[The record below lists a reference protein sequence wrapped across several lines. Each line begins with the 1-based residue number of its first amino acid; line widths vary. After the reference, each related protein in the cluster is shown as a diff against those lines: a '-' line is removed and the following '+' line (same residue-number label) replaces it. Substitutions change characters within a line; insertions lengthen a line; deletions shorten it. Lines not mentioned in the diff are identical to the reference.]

1 MKFINS
7 EFMKKL
13 IIFLTLVLVIGTG
26 MARAQDKII
35 NQVVAVVGSK
45 MILLSDIEEQ
55 YTQYVLQGYTKS
67 DTSFKCVLLEELMFQ
82 KLLLNQAD
90 LDSVTV
96 TEAQVETALTNRV
109 AYYAEQM
116 GGEEQLA
123 KYLNQTIT
131 EFKAEMHDNMENA
144 LLQQTMESKITENV
158 KVTPSEVKSF
168 FNNLAPDSV
177 PTVSSKVEVG
187 QIVIMPK
194 VSEAEKEKAKAKLDA
209 IRERIMKGED
219 FATMAVLY
227 SEDEATSTKGG
238 ELGLTARGVFDPE
251 FEAAA
256 YKLKAGEVSP
266 VILSAYGY
274 HIIQLIER
282 RGETINVRHILI
294 KTKVATEDLLK
305 AKQKLDTIYNLI
317 KADSISFEKA
327 AVKYSDDPSKT
338 NGGLLVN
345 TETGT
350 SKFEPDQLDA
360 SVFFVVDKMKVG
372 EISQPVPMKTDDGK
386 QAYRILYLKSRTEP
400 HRANMKDDY
409 DYVQSA
415 ALKQKQNLAVK
426 AWIEKKAATTY
437 IHVADEYKN
446 CNYTYN
452 WFKK

>member
-1 MKFINS
+1 
-7 EFMKKL
+7 MKKQ
-13 IIFLTLVLVIGTG
+13 IIFLILFLLTG
-26 MARAQDKII
+26 VRFATAQDNKII

-45 MILLSDIEEQ
+45 MIMLSDIEDQ
-55 YTQYVLQGYTKS
+55 YTQYVLQGYTKGDS
-67 DTSFKCVLLEELMFQ
+67 SFKCVLLEELMFQ

-96 TEAQVETALTNRV
+96 TETQVETALKNRV

-116 GGEEQLA
+116 GGEEQLE

-144 LLQQTMESKITENV
+144 LLQQNMETKITENV
-158 KVTPSEVKSF
+158 KVTPSEVKAF
-168 FNNLAPDSV
+168 FNNLTADSI
-177 PTVSSKVEVG
+177 PTVSSVVEVG
-187 QIVIMPK
+187 EIVIMPK
-194 VSEAEKEKAKAKLDA
+194 VSDAEKEKAKTKLTG
-209 IRERIMKGED
+209 IRDRILKGED
-219 FATMAVLY
+219 FSTMAVLY

-256 YKLKAGEVSP
+256 FKLKAGEVSP
-266 VILSAYGY
+266 VILSEYGY

-317 KADSISFEKA
+317 KADSLSFEKA
-327 AVKYSDDPSKT
+327 ALKYSDDPSKT

-345 TETGT
+345 TATGT
-350 SKFEPDQLDA
+350 SKFEPDELDA
-360 SVFFVVDKMKVG
+360 TVFFVVDKMKVG
-372 EISQPVPMKTDDGK
+372 DISQPVPMKTDDDK

-409 DYVQSA
+409 DYIQNA
-415 ALKQKQNLAVK
+415 ALKQKQNAAVK

-437 IHVADEYKN
+437 IHVSDEYKN
-446 CNYTYN
+446 CPYTYN

>member
-1 MKFINS
+1 
-7 EFMKKL
+7 MKKQ
-13 IIFLTLVLVIGTG
+13 IIFLILFLLTG
-26 MARAQDKII
+26 VRFATAQDNKII

-45 MILLSDIEEQ
+45 MIMLSDIEDQ
-55 YTQYVLQGYTKS
+55 YTQYVLQGYTKGDS
-67 DTSFKCVLLEELMFQ
+67 SFKCVLLEELMFQ

-96 TEAQVETALTNRV
+96 TETQVETALKNRV

-116 GGEEQLA
+116 GGEEQLE

-144 LLQQTMESKITENV
+144 LLQQNMETKITENV
-158 KVTPSEVKSF
+158 KVTPSEVKAF
-168 FNNLAPDSV
+168 FNNLTADSI
-177 PTVSSKVEVG
+177 PTVSSVVEVG

-194 VSEAEKEKAKAKLDA
+194 VSDAEKEKAKTKLTG
-209 IRERIMKGED
+209 IRDRILKGED
-219 FATMAVLY
+219 FSTMAVLY

-256 YKLKAGEVSP
+256 FKLKAGEVSP
-266 VILSAYGY
+266 VILSEYGY

-317 KADSISFEKA
+317 KADSLSFEKA
-327 AVKYSDDPSKT
+327 ALKYSDDPSKT

-345 TETGT
+345 TATGT
-350 SKFEPDQLDA
+350 SKFEPDELDA
-360 SVFFVVDKMKVG
+360 TVFFVVDKMKVG
-372 EISQPVPMKTDDGK
+372 DISQPVPMKTDDDK

-409 DYVQSA
+409 DYIQNA
-415 ALKQKQNLAVK
+415 ALKQKQNAAVK

-437 IHVADEYKN
+437 IHVSDEYKN
-446 CNYTYN
+446 CPYTYN

>member
-1 MKFINS
+1 
-7 EFMKKL
+7 MKKQ
-13 IIFLTLVLVIGTG
+13 IIFLMLVLLIG
-26 MARAQDKII
+26 ARITNAQDKVI

-45 MILLSDIEEQ
+45 MIMLSDIEDQ
-55 YTQYVLQGYTKS
+55 YTQYVLQGYTKGDS
-67 DTSFKCVLLEELMFQ
+67 SFKCVLLEELMFQ

-96 TEAQVETALTNRV
+96 TEAQVETALKNRV

-144 LLQQTMESKITENV
+144 LLQQTMEGKITENV
-158 KVTPSEVKSF
+158 KVTPAEVKSF
-168 FNNLAPDSV
+168 FNNLAADSI
-177 PTVSSKVEVG
+177 PTVSSVVEVG

-194 VSEAEKEKAKAKLDA
+194 VSDAEKEKAKTKLNG
-209 IRERIMKGED
+209 IRDRILKGEE
-219 FATMAVLY
+219 FSTMAVLY

-256 YKLKAGEVSP
+256 FKLKAGEVSP
-266 VILSAYGY
+266 VILSEYGY

-294 KTKVATEDLLK
+294 MTKVATEDLLK

-360 SVFFVVDKMKVG
+360 TVFFVVDKLKVG
-372 EISQPVPMKTDDGK
+372 ELSQPVPMKTIDGK

-409 DYVQSA
+409 DYIQSA
-415 ALKQKQNLAVK
+415 ALKQKQNKAVTT
-426 AWIEKKAATTY
+426 WIEKKAATTY
-437 IHVADEYKN
+437 IHVSDEYKN